1 MCFVNLNSIDKKL
14 LYMINELYLKKSN
27 MSDQDENIGE
37 EYNKTF
43 ESNSNNVNSD
53 EVDKSEINLLIERVD
68 DLEDTVNQIT
78 EQQGNISHKVRKQS
92 NRMDEIENSIMEIKK
107 EFENINKTI
116 DIHDGRVNS
125 INSSLDAIEEEL
137 EDTKSE
143 LHKSKRNVENR
154 IEVLEEVLE
163 LDKTDIAEAIKPD
176 ACELEQ
182 FSTIPEES
190 REDQFSVRV
199 QRAIAVYENFNEI
212 STPVKSGGK
221 RVLSKDIK
229 TFLNGY
235 SNNEIKYTQ
244 VQRVIDSFNEKTD
257 DSYEIINTDDGR
269 AILWKPKK

>member
-1 MCFVNLNSIDKKL
+1 
-14 LYMINELYLKKSN
+14 

-37 EYNKTF
+37 EYDKKF
-43 ESNSNNVNSD
+43 ESSSNGVNND
-53 EVDKSEINLLIERVD
+53 DIDKSEINLLIERVD
-68 DLEDTVNQIT
+68 ELEDTVNQIT

-107 EFENINKTI
+107 EFENINNQI
-116 DIHDGRVNS
+116 EIHDGRVNS
-125 INSSLDAIEEEL
+125 INSSLDAIEKEL

-143 LHKSKRNVENR
+143 HYESKSNIKSR
-154 IEVLEEVLE
+154 IEVLEDVLE

-182 FSTIPEES
+182 FSTIPKES
-190 REDQFSVRV
+190 REDQFTVRV

-212 STPVKSGGK
+212 STPVKSGGR

-244 VQRVIDSFNEKTD
+244 VQRVIDSFDEKTD
-257 DSYEIINTDDGR
+257 DDYEIIKTDDGR
-269 AILWKPKK
+269 AILWKNE

>member
-1 MCFVNLNSIDKKL
+1 MFKGTS
-14 LYMINELYLKKSN
+14 
-27 MSDQDENIGE
+27 MSDQDENIKE
-37 EYNKTF
+37 EYDEKFETTTNKSEDDT
-43 ESNSNNVNSD
+43 D
-53 EVDKSEINLLIERVD
+53 IDKSEINLLIERVD
-68 DLEDTVNQIT
+68 ELEDTVNQIT

-116 DIHDGRVNS
+116 EIHDGRVNS

-137 EDTKSE
+137 QDTKSDIYDSNNNIE
-143 LHKSKRNVENR
+143 KR

-163 LDKTDIAEAIKPD
+163 LDKTDIAEAIKPN

-190 REDQFSVRV
+190 RKDQFSVRV
-199 QRAIAVYENFNEI
+199 QRAIAIYENFNEI

-235 SNNEIKYTQ
+235 SNNDIKYTQ
-244 VQRVIDSFNEKTD
+244 VQRVIDSFDEKTNED
-257 DSYEIINTDDGR
+257 YEIINTDDGR
-269 AILWKPKK
+269 AILWKPNE